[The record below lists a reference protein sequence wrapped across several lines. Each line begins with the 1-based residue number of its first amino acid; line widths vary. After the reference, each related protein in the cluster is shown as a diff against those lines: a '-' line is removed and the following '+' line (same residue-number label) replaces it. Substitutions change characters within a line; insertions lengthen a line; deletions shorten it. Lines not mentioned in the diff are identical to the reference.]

1 MQLNALDPG
10 QYLAADEV
18 INHHH
23 PDVAAL
29 AARLAAPT
37 LIKMLRSRDHL
48 PPPGPGVIPTGL
60 PVG

>member
-1 MQLNALDPG
+1 MSSLIAF
-10 QYLAADEV
+10 AAV
-18 INHHH
+18 AVLFGVTPR
-23 PDVAAL
+23 PDVDPTL
-29 AARLAAPT
+29 YRTAAPT